1 MFLLFPYTLS
11 TLPSFPFIYIPIC
24 FYYFCIALFLPLHFS
39 DLHSNMFLL
48 FPGCGI
54 SNKAQKEQF
63 TFQYVSIIS
72 DCSRTHYCSGKGIYI
87 PICFYYFQNPQWSRQ
102 SQYLIYIPI
111 CFYYF
116 GFVYRFYDLRV
127 VFTFQ
132 YVSIISVR
140 TALTT

>member
-1 MFLLFPYTLS
+1 MFLLFPEPAVVKTVAISYLHS
-11 TLPSFPFIYIPIC
+11 NMFLLFRFCIPFLRSSCSIYIPIC

-72 DCSRTHYCSGKGIYI
+72 RFAGHFFHLLLNIYI
-87 PICFYYFQNPQWSRQ
+87 PICFYYFELSDEAG
-102 SQYLIYIPI
+102 SESYHIYIPI

-116 GFVYRFYDLRV
+116 H
-127 VFTFQ
+127 
-132 YVSIISVR
+132 
-140 TALTT
+140 